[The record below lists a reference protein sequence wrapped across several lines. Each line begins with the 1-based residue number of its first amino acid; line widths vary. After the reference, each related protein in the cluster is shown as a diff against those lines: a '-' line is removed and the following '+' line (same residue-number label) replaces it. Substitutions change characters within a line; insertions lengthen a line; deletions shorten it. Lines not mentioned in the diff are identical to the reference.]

1 MIAFRVELNRDE
13 AVTAGLSG
21 QHVLSVFAGSM
32 VRDRRYQP
40 ADETPTDLRLSV
52 NGLRRSDEGIQG
64 SVEWLERSLKVGD
77 RITISVV
84 DVDEA
89 EMSRPARERTI
100 AEVTENGERQQL
112 AYLLKKYGAP

>member
-21 QHVLSVFAGSM
+21 RHVVSVFVGSA

-40 ADETPTDLRLSV
+40 ADESPIDVKLSV
-52 NGLRRSDEGIQG
+52 TGLRRIDEEIQG
-64 SVEWLERSLKVGD
+64 SVEWLERSLRVGD

-84 DVDEA
+84 DVAEA
-89 EMSRPARERTI
+89 DISPVARERTI
-100 AEVTENGERQQL
+100 AEVTESGERQQL
-112 AYLLKKYGAP
+112 AYLTKKYGAP